1 MDFYQTWLPFIYLY
15 GVGGIAFIIVMIIII
30 RSNALRIK
38 FQRHLKWVWVLIF
51 GFLFYAAI
59 HAFLIFVA
67 IRSQ

>member
-15 GVGGIAFIIVMIIII
+15 GVGGIAFIIGMIIII

-51 GFLFYAAI
+51 GY
-59 HAFLIFVA
+59 
-67 IRSQ
+67 